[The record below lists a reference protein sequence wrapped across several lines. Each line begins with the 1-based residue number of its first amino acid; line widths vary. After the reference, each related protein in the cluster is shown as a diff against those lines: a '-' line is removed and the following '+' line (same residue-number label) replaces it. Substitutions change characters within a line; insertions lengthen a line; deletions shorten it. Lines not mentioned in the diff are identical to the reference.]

1 MKKCANLYGGR
12 KMKYIVDDKN
22 LDAATF
28 IAFANQIWQGS
39 YNVEKTQDALSK
51 TGCGQQIF
59 KTCKR

>member
-1 MKKCANLYGGR
+1 
-12 KMKYIVDDKN
+12 MKYIVDDKN